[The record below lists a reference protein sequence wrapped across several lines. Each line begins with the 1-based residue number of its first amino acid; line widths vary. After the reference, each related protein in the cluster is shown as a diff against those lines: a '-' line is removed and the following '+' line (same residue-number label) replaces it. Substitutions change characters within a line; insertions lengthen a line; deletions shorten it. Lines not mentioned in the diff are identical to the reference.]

1 MKSGHIRVTIIIIIL
16 VFGLVGYYS
25 YLAGR
30 ARSAQKDA
38 TMTAVELA
46 LSRDLTGDYPP
57 TPKEVMKYYNEIM
70 LCYYR
75 DDVTDEE
82 IDSLGIRARELFD
95 PDLQAINETGTYLV
109 RLHKDIEEYRENG
122 RKITNASVANSTN
135 VDYYDR
141 DGFHFARL
149 MCTYN
154 VTENNQ
160 SRTLRLIYLLR
171 KDPTD
176 KRWKIFGWD
185 LYENVYLTSE
195 GAPSQQESGD
205 N

>member
-1 MKSGHIRVTIIIIIL
+1 
-16 VFGLVGYYS
+16 
-25 YLAGR
+25 
-30 ARSAQKDA
+30 
-38 TMTAVELA
+38 MTSVELA
-46 LSRDLTGDYPP
+46 LSRNLTNDYPP

-82 IDSLGIRARELFD
+82 IDLLGIRARDLFD
-95 PDLQAINETGTYLV
+95 PDLQAINETGTYLI
-109 RLHKDIEEYRENG
+109 RLHQDIAEYRENG

-154 VTENNQ
+154 VSENNQ
-160 SRTLRLIYLLR
+160 STTLRLIYLLR

-176 KRWKIFGWD
+176 NRWKIFGWD
-185 LYENVYLTSE
+185 LYENVDLTGE
-195 GAPSQQESGD
+195 GAPPQQQSGD

>member
-1 MKSGHIRVTIIIIIL
+1 MKSGQIRVTIIIILL
-16 VFGLVGYYS
+16 VFGMVGYYS
-25 YLAGR
+25 FLAGR
-30 ARSAQKDA
+30 AKTAQKDA
-38 TMTAVELA
+38 TMTSVELA
-46 LSRDLTGDYPP
+46 LSRNLTNDYPP

-82 IDSLGIRARELFD
+82 IDLLGIRARDLFD
-95 PDLQAINETGTYLV
+95 PDLQAINETGTYLI
-109 RLHKDIEEYRENG
+109 RLHQDIAEYRENG

-154 VTENNQ
+154 VSENNQ
-160 SRTLRLIYLLR
+160 STTLRLIYLLR

-176 KRWKIFGWD
+176 NRWKIFGWD
-185 LYENVYLTSE
+185 LYENVDLTGE
-195 GAPSQQESGD
+195 GAPSQQQSGD

>member
-1 MKSGHIRVTIIIIIL
+1 MKSGQIRVTITIIIL

-30 ARSAQKDA
+30 AKTAQKDA
-38 TMTAVELA
+38 TMTAVEQA
-46 LSRDLTGDYPP
+46 LSRDITTDYPP
-57 TPKEVMKYYNEIM
+57 TPKEVMKYYNDIM

-75 DDVTDEE
+75 DDVTNDE
-82 IDSLGIRARELFD
+82 IDELGIRARELFD

-109 RLHKDIEEYRENG
+109 RLHQDINEYKEND

-160 SRTLRLIYLLR
+160 SSTLRLIYLLR
-171 KDPTD
+171 KDPAD

-185 LYENVYLTSE
+185 LYENVDLTGE
-195 GAPSQQESGD
+195 GAPSQTESDG